1 MKTIGS
7 ACVRVVILLLVVQIG
22 AQARNRGAAIG
33 DLMRAVRSRAAFNG
47 AILVAERGRI
57 LFEEARGQA
66 DFANRR
72 PLRTTSA
79 FELASVSK
87 PFTATAIM
95 MLAERGKISYDD
107 PVAKYLPELPY
118 PGVTIRHLL
127 THTSGLPD
135 PEQLLAGDWP
145 AGKVATNADV
155 VARLAT
161 LRPAAYFAPGERWRY
176 NGTGYF
182 LLARIVEK
190 VSGVSFGR
198 FLETNVFRPLGMR
211 DSFVAGEPAGA
222 RASRLA
228 RGYMRPSTWSDDYAL
243 SETVPRYSYVTA
255 FGDTSGAKGVYASAE
270 DLFKWVRAL
279 DGGRL
284 VRRATLDMA
293 YTPARLADGSTPSA
307 GGGAGN
313 GRPSNYGFGWFL
325 QSGPDGKTVRH
336 TGDWP
341 GYITCL
347 IHNVDHDQTIVVLS
361 NTGDVS
367 AVEIANAIENV
378 LNGHPYALP
387 RLSIAREVART
398 ILSRGV
404 EAGVARY
411 HELKTAHP
419 GDYDFATESEL
430 NRLGYELLR
439 HGKTREAVAVFEL
452 NVEAFP
458 ESWNVHDSLGEAYLA
473 IGDKMRARKSYR
485 RSVELNPESRSGIE
499 ALERL
504 GDE

>member
-1 MKTIGS
+1 MRTIGS
-7 ACVRVVILLLVVQIG
+7 ACVRAVVALLVFQLG
-22 AQARNRGAAIG
+22 AQARNRGEEIG
-33 DLMRAVRSRAAFNG
+33 GLLRAVRSRAAFNG

-57 LFEEARGQA
+57 VFEEARVEA
-66 DFANRR
+66 DFARQT
-72 PLRTTSA
+72 PLRTNSA

-87 PFTATAIM
+87 PFTATASM
-95 MLAERGKISYDD
+95 LLAERGKLSYDD
-107 PVAKYLPELPY
+107 PIAKYLPEVPY

-135 PEQLLAGDWP
+135 PEQLLSGDWP
-145 AGKVATNADV
+145 SGKVAKNADV
-155 VARLAT
+155 VARLAA
-161 LRPAAYFAPGERWRY
+161 LRPPAFFAPGERWRY
-176 NGTGYF
+176 NGTAYF

-190 VSGVSFGR
+190 VSGLPFGR

-211 DSFVAGEPAGA
+211 DSFVAGERTG
-222 RASRLA
+222 RLA
-228 RGYMRPSTWSDDYAL
+228 RGYMRPTTWSDEYAL
-243 SETVPRYSYVTA
+243 SDTVPRYSYVTA
-255 FGDTSGAKGVYASAE
+255 FGDTSGAKGVYSSAE

-279 DGGRL
+279 NGGRL
-284 VRRATLDMA
+284 VKRATLDEA
-293 YTPARLADGSTPSA
+293 YTPAKLNDGTTPSA
-307 GGGAGN
+307 GGGGGN
-313 GRPSNYGFGWFL
+313 GRMSSYGFGWFI

-347 IHNVDHDQTIVVLS
+347 IHNVDRDQTIVVLT

-367 AVEIANAIENV
+367 AIEIANAIENL
-378 LNGHPYALP
+378 LNRHPYTLP

-411 HELKTAHP
+411 HELKTGRP
-419 GDYDFATESEL
+419 DDYDFASESEL

-439 HGKTREAVAVFEL
+439 HEKKPEALAVFEL
-452 NVEAFP
+452 NVDAFP
-458 ESWNVHDSLGEAYLA
+458 ESWNVHDSLAEAYLA
-473 IGDKMRARKSYR
+473 VGDRERAIESYR

-499 ALERL
+499 ALKRL
-504 GDE
+504 GAP